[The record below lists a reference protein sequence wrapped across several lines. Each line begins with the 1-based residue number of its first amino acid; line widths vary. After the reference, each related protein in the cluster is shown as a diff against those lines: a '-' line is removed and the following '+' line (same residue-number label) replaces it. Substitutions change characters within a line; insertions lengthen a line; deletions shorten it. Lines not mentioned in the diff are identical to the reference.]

1 MPIPAVYAMIIAVL
15 LGLGFSGGWSLS
27 SKIAAGNLMQ
37 CEMDAQIAYTEQER
51 YARERADLA
60 AQSNERA
67 LVYVM
72 QRITDA
78 EQQSEELRNEIKKHT
93 TGRDCITADAR
104 RVLQQSKAFAA
115 TTAANRVPANTA
127 SAAATNAAP
136 ATDPGHGHAFTR
148 MSTDTDISDWSVTV
162 AGLYDQCRER
172 LEAIKLWDAGLESN
186 GRH

>member
-1 MPIPAVYAMIIAVL
+1 MPLPAIYAMIIAVL
-15 LGLGFSGGWSLS
+15 LGLGFAGGWSLS

-51 YARERADLA
+51 HARERADLA

-104 RVLQQSKAFAA
+104 RVLQQSKAFA
-115 TTAANRVPANTA
+115 TTTTNRVPADTA

-136 ATDPGHGHAFTR
+136 AVSSGNGHAFTR
-148 MSTDTDISDWSVTV
+148 MSTDTDMSEWAVTV

-172 LEAIKLWDAGLESN
+172 LEAIRLWDAGLD